1 MLTLVVITAIILFV
15 TVELPKKLKQTK
27 PLDNLEQGAYLW
39 LIATAEKLKSEIA
52 TVFREKDLTASQYNV
67 LRILRGAGREGM
79 CGREIG
85 DRLITK
91 DSDITRMLDRLEAR
105 GLIRRERQTDDRRYV
120 SAFISDVGLATLA
133 ELDEPIV
140 VWHKQRLGHLSESEL
155 KSLIRLLK
163 KTGMDEG

>member
-1 MLTLVVITAIILFV
+1 MTIGVITAIILFV

-27 PLDNLEQGAYLW
+27 PLDNLEQGVYLW
-39 LIATAEKLKSEIA
+39 LIATAEKLKGEIA

-120 SAFISDVGLATLA
+120 SAFISDDGLATLA